1 MRIIPILSAS
11 LLIFLLI
18 GCREQTATPPPPV
31 TPTQTLT
38 PTDTPP
44 TLAELVDSGDPLP
57 PQVIDTLPGGGQ
69 ELLLG
74 GVIEVHFDQSMDPE
88 ATTAAWRLED
98 PGGVTVDGDI
108 TWPTLRIL
116 RFAPARP
123 LLPDTTYNATLRT
136 EARSAEGIPLTEP
149 LSFSMRTIGD
159 LEISQVFPANGAAE
173 IESRSAITVIFNRP
187 VVPLGIVE
195 EQDQLPDPLRVDP
208 PILGHG
214 EWLNTS
220 VYVFRPVD
228 TLRGSTTY
236 NVEVQAGLSS
246 ASGAELKEPF
256 EWQFTTSAPTIESL
270 SLVDGIIEPPNGYLD
285 VRPDQA
291 FEIRFSQPMDTL
303 NVEQGLS
310 LTVLGDRAVP
320 LTPAWDVSGAT
331 LIFTPTVPLQL
342 DTDYVLVLPDT
353 VQAAD
358 GGQLREGLSW
368 FFRTQP
374 LPGIAWVTPTDGTI
388 QSRFDGR
395 MEINF
400 RSPMRLDTLFD
411 RVVLSPETP
420 QEPRWYYNEFDRSLS
435 FYGLEPSTAYNV
447 QFLPGME
454 DLYGNQIAD
463 ARTIRFTTASLDPS
477 AYLNMPARAALYRI
491 GGRQDFFIRHVNV
504 QQLDLE
510 LYEIPTRI
518 FLSMQT
524 FDISPWSYSPPGE
537 DLIRETTLQVSGP
550 RDTSQL
556 RNVEL
561 ETGAGEPLP
570 PGFYF
575 LALDSP
581 QISTRD
587 RFLDVRTLI
596 NATANLTFKTT
607 PTEAF
612 LFLTDL
618 ESGEPLARVPVTIYD
633 EAFQILAT
641 GTTARDGTL
650 QLELPPQQDR
660 YQGYFALADDGEVF
674 AFAYSTWGSGVSP
687 YDYGIWSD
695 YYTPANTPSAYLYT
709 DRPLY
714 RPGQPVYFKGVV
726 RLNDDLRYSL
736 PGVSEIKVTISSFD
750 EPVYEAALPLSPFG
764 TFDGQLDLDED
775 AALGSYTIE
784 AFFPQTEEYIGG
796 LSFSVAEYRR
806 PEFQVEVSTTTP
818 DVLVGETF
826 EVTVAADYFSG
837 GPVPDAAV
845 DWTLRA
851 APFFFRPTG
860 EFSRY
865 SFSDDEQDTGFY
877 PDPGFF
883 DPSAGLIA
891 EGQATT
897 EADGRLGLTLPA
909 ELGEASASR
918 QLTFEATLTDLAGN
932 AVSGRTSLN
941 VHRSGVYPGVR
952 PGTYVGTANQ
962 EQRFELVLVDWD
974 AEPVAD
980 QTVAV
985 EILERRWFSVQ
996 EQDPDGYIR
1005 WVSTVEETPITRT
1018 DNLQVSADGRA
1029 AVSFVPP
1036 NGGIYRA
1043 RVSARDA
1050 AGNAAHASAFMWV
1063 SSETFVPWRLGDT
1076 RRIDLV
1082 ADRDFYTPGETA
1094 EILIASPFEGQP
1106 YALVTLE
1113 RGHIRRQEV
1122 IRLESNSTVY
1132 ELPITADMAPNS
1144 YLSVL
1149 LIQGDQPGLPPDF
1162 RMGMLE
1168 INVDTREQTLAVE
1181 IVPDREAAGPG
1192 EQVTYTVRTTDHEG
1206 APAEAEVSLALTD
1219 LATLTLRPPNAPAI
1233 LDYFFARR
1241 GLSVRTTV
1249 PLVFSIEHYNALL
1262 EGQITDGQGSGS
1274 GGGKGT
1280 GEFGVFDIR
1289 EDFPD
1294 TAFWEAYLLTGE
1306 DGEATATVTLPDNL
1320 TTWRMDARAVTL
1332 DTQVGQ
1338 ETADL
1343 LSTKPLLVRPQAPRF
1358 FVAGD
1363 LARLGAAVH
1372 NNTDEALIVDVSLL
1386 AEGVTLLTPATQEVT
1401 LPPRSQALV
1410 TWEIFVN
1417 FETERVDLVFTA
1429 QGGDYTDASRPM
1441 LATLE
1446 GGGLPV
1452 YRYEAPET
1460 VGTAGQLNAAGA
1472 RTEAI
1477 FLPQALQAGAG
1488 ELTIQAAPSLAAG
1501 LRDGLAYLEHFPYEC
1516 TEQTISRFLP
1526 NVLTTQALQAAGLA
1540 DPALATNLE
1549 TQVNLAVQ
1557 RLYNRQNP
1565 DGGWGWWAESDS
1577 HPTTSAYVILG
1588 LVEAEAAGYA
1598 VSQDVVVRGV
1608 NYLRRQ
1614 LVQLTPRSQPAALN
1628 QQAFTL
1634 YVLARYGAPDVSR
1647 TVQLFDIREQLNLSA
1662 RAFLALTFAQI
1673 DALDTRLDTLLSDFA
1688 NAAVQSATGSHWEET
1703 DRDPWSW
1710 DSDTRTTALILAALL
1725 KIDPENGLA
1734 PTAVRWLMSH
1744 RQGGHWRSTQETAW
1758 TLMALTEWL
1767 VASGELEGN
1776 YDFGVALNG
1785 ETLGQSSANSETIQE
1800 VFELR
1805 IAVSE
1810 MLADEINRLTF
1821 ARSAGE
1827 GNLYYTAHLEVT
1839 LPVEELE
1846 PLDRGVIVS
1855 RQYFA
1860 LDEPETPITQAAQG
1874 DLVLARLTVVV
1885 PNALHFVVI
1894 DDPLPAGLE
1903 AVDRSLETSPQG
1915 VNPTSFDFATLW
1927 EQGWGWWVFDHIELR
1942 DERVVLS
1949 ADYLPPGTYTYTY
1962 LARAGTPG
1970 TFRVIPP
1977 TAQEFYF
1984 PEVYGRGAGSLFSVL
1999 P

>member
-1 MRIIPILSAS
+1 
-11 LLIFLLI
+11 
-18 GCREQTATPPPPV
+18 
-31 TPTQTLT
+31 
-38 PTDTPP
+38 
-44 TLAELVDSGDPLP
+44 
-57 PQVIDTLPGGGQ
+57 
-69 ELLLG
+69 
-74 GVIEVHFDQSMDPE
+74 
-88 ATTAAWRLED
+88 
-98 PGGVTVDGDI
+98 
-108 TWPTLRIL
+108 
-116 RFAPARP
+116 
-123 LLPDTTYNATLRT
+123 
-136 EARSAEGIPLTEP
+136 
-149 LSFSMRTIGD
+149 
-159 LEISQVFPANGAAE
+159 
-173 IESRSAITVIFNRP
+173 
-187 VVPLGIVE
+187 
-195 EQDQLPDPLRVDP
+195 
-208 PILGHG
+208 
-214 EWLNTS
+214 
-220 VYVFRPVD
+220 
-228 TLRGSTTY
+228 
-236 NVEVQAGLSS
+236 
-246 ASGAELKEPF
+246 
-256 EWQFTTSAPTIESL
+256 
-270 SLVDGIIEPPNGYLD
+270 
-285 VRPDQA
+285 
-291 FEIRFSQPMDTL
+291 
-303 NVEQGLS
+303 
-310 LTVLGDRAVP
+310 
-320 LTPAWDVSGAT
+320 
-331 LIFTPTVPLQL
+331 
-342 DTDYVLVLPDT
+342 
-353 VQAAD
+353 
-358 GGQLREGLSW
+358 
-368 FFRTQP
+368 
-374 LPGIAWVTPTDGTI
+374 
-388 QSRFDGR
+388 
-395 MEINF
+395 
-400 RSPMRLDTLFD
+400 
-411 RVVLSPETP
+411 
-420 QEPRWYYNEFDRSLS
+420 
-435 FYGLEPSTAYNV
+435 
-447 QFLPGME
+447 
-454 DLYGNQIAD
+454 
-463 ARTIRFTTASLDPS
+463 
-477 AYLNMPARAALYRI
+477 
-491 GGRQDFFIRHVNV
+491 
-504 QQLDLE
+504 
-510 LYEIPTRI
+510 
-518 FLSMQT
+518 MQT
-524 FDISPWSYSPPGE
+524 FDISPWSYAPPGE
-537 DLIRETTLQVSGP
+537 DLIWETTLQAPGE
-550 RDTSQL
+550 RDKSQL
-556 RNVEL
+556 LDVGL
-561 ETGAGEPLP
+561 ETSAGERLP
-570 PGFYF
+570 PGFFF
-575 LALDSP
+575 LALNSP
-581 QISTRD
+581 QINSRD
-587 RFLDVRTLI
+587 RYLDVRTLI

-618 ESGEPLARVPVTIYD
+618 GSGEPLAGVPITIYD
-633 EAFQILAT
+633 EGFRELAA
-641 GTTARDGTL
+641 GTTAGDGTL
-650 QLELPPQQDR
+650 QLELPARENRYEDR
-660 YQGYFALADDGEVF
+660 FALAAHGEVF
-674 AFAYSTWGSGVSP
+674 AFSNSNWGSGVSP

-695 YYTPANTPSAYLYT
+695 YYTPANTPAAYLYT

-714 RPGQPVYFKGVV
+714 RPGQPVYFKGMV
-726 RLNDDLRYSL
+726 RLNDDLSYSL
-736 PGVSEIKVTISSFD
+736 PEVSAVKVTISSFD
-750 EPVYEAALPLSPFG
+750 EPVYEATLPLSPFG

-784 AFFPQTEEYIGG
+784 AFFPRTEEYIGG

-818 DVLVGETF
+818 DVLNGETF

-837 GPVPDAAV
+837 GPVPDAVV

-851 APFFFRPTG
+851 EPFFFRPSG

-877 PDPGFF
+877 QEFGFF
-883 DPSAGLIA
+883 DSSGGLIA
-891 EGQATT
+891 EGQAETA
-897 EADGRLGLTLPA
+897 ADGRLILTLPA
-909 ELGEASASR
+909 ELGEAGASR
-918 QLTFEATLTDLAGN
+918 RLTFEATLTDIAGN

-941 VHRSGVYPGVR
+941 VHRSRVYPGVR
-952 PGTYVGTANQ
+952 PAVYVGTANQ

-974 AEPVAD
+974 AEPVPD
-980 QTVAV
+980 QVVAV

-1005 WVSTVEETPITRT
+1005 WVSTVEEIPITRL
-1018 DNLQVSADGRA
+1018 DNLQIGPDGNA
-1029 AVSFVPP
+1029 SVAFVPP
-1036 NGGIYRA
+1036 NGGVYRA

-1063 SSETFVPWRLGDT
+1063 SSQAFVPWRLGDT

-1082 ADRDFYTPGETA
+1082 ADRDLYNPGETA
-1094 EILIASPFEGQP
+1094 EILIASPFEGEP

-1168 INVDTREQTLAVE
+1168 INVDPREQALAVE
-1181 IVPDREAAGPG
+1181 IVPDRETAGPG

-1206 APAEAEVSLALTD
+1206 LPAEAEVSLALTD
-1219 LATLTLRPPNAPAI
+1219 LATLTLRPPNVPAI
-1233 LDYFFARR
+1233 LDYFYARR
-1241 GLSVRTTV
+1241 ALSVQTAV
-1249 PLVFSIEHYNALL
+1249 PLVFSIEHYNAVL

-1320 TTWRMDARAVTL
+1320 TTWRMDARALTL

-1372 NNTDEALIVDVSLL
+1372 NNTDETVRAEVSLL
-1386 AEGVTLLTPATQEVT
+1386 AEGVTLLTPESQEVT
-1401 LPPRSQALV
+1401 LAPRSQALV
-1410 TWEIFVN
+1410 TWEIFVD
-1417 FETERVDLVFTA
+1417 FEAERVDLVFTA
-1429 QGGDYTDASRPM
+1429 EGGDTRDASRPT

-1460 VGTAGQLNAAGA
+1460 VGTAGQLSAPGA
-1472 RTEAI
+1472 RTEGI
-1477 FLPQALQAGAG
+1477 FLPQSMQAGAG
-1488 ELTIQAAPSLAAG
+1488 ELTIRAAPSLAAG
-1501 LRDGLAYLEHFPYEC
+1501 MRDGLEYLEHFPYEC

-1540 DPALATNLE
+1540 DPALAANLE
-1549 TQVNLAVQ
+1549 TQVNQALQ

-1565 DGGWGWWAESDS
+1565 DGGWGWWAESES
-1577 HPTTSAYVILG
+1577 HPTTSAYVVLG
-1588 LVEAEAAGYA
+1588 LVEAEAAGYV

-1614 LVQLTPRSQPAALN
+1614 IVQLDPRSQPAAIN
-1628 QQAFTL
+1628 QQAFIL

-1647 TVQLFDIREQLNLSA
+1647 TVQLFDLRETMNLSA
-1662 RAFLALTFAQI
+1662 RAFLGLTFAQI
-1673 DALDTRLDTLLSDFA
+1673 DLLDPRLDTLLSDFA

-1710 DSDTRTTALILAALL
+1710 DSDTRTTALILTAIL

-1734 PTAVRWLMSH
+1734 PAAVRWLMSH
-1744 RQGGHWRSTQETAW
+1744 RQGGHWRTTQETAW

-1767 VASGELEGN
+1767 TASGELEAD

-1785 ETLGQSSANSETIQE
+1785 KTLGQGTANSETIQE
-1800 VFELR
+1800 VFELQV
-1805 IAVSE
+1805 AVSE
-1810 MLADEINRLTF
+1810 MLADEVNRLTI
-1821 ARSAGE
+1821 ARSEGE

-1839 LPVEELE
+1839 LPVEEIE
-1846 PLDRGVIVS
+1846 PLDRGIILS

-1860 LDEPETPITQAAQG
+1860 LDEPETPITQASQG
-1874 DLVLARLTVVV
+1874 DLVLTRLTVVV
-1885 PNALHFVVI
+1885 PNTLHYVVI

-1903 AVDRSLETSPQG
+1903 AVDQSLETSPQG
-1915 VNPTSFDFATLW
+1915 VNPTHFDFATLW
-1927 EQGWGWWVFDHIELR
+1927 EQGWGWWYFDHIELR